1 MSLTNLVSWSTSS
14 SARNARTVGLA
25 VIALTTTLVACV
37 VEDSPPRRLANDPTP
52 ATPVNGSN
60 GSGTPAG
67 SGSASGTTPTD
78 PSTVTPSPILALI
91 DTNQVMNA
99 DPGQGV
105 GVFTEYSA
113 GGKWHVWWTCD
124 TAKSQQQCDVVLSAT
139 AASGTITN
147 LDASAIDNGS
157 AVLSNPS
164 RIDATTTTT
173 TQVHGMTFTT
183 NPGAVLTLEATVG
196 GLREGPGANHSFFF
210 FVQDGKINGGY
221 TGRLSNPLQLQGN
234 TP

>member
-1 MSLTNLVSWSTSS
+1 MFLTKQASS
-14 SARNARTVGLA
+14 SAFSSAWHTRTIGLA
-25 VIALTTTLVACV
+25 AIALATSLVACV
-37 VEDSPPRRLANDPTP
+37 IEDSAPRRLANDPTP
-52 ATPVNGSN
+52 ATP
-60 GSGTPAG
+60 GTAAPVG
-67 SGSASGTTPTD
+67 SGSVGGTTPTD
-78 PSTVTPSPILALI
+78 PSSVSPSPMLVVV
-91 DTNQVMNA
+91 DTDQVMNA

-105 GVFTEYSA
+105 GVFTEYFG

-139 AASGTITN
+139 AASGTISN
-147 LDASAIDNGS
+147 LDSSALDNGS

-173 TQVHGMTFTT
+173 TQVHGINFTT

-196 GLREGPGANHSFFF
+196 GLREGPGPNRSFFF
-210 FVQDGKINGGY
+210 FVQDGKINGGFNGPL
-221 TGRLSNPLQLQGN
+221 TNPLQFQGK

>member
-1 MSLTNLVSWSTSS
+1 MFSTKLATSS
-14 SARNARTVGLA
+14 VFSSAWHTRTIGLA
-25 VIALTTTLVACV
+25 AIALTTTLVACV
-37 VEDSPPRRLANDPTP
+37 IEDSPPRRLASDPTP
-52 ATPVNGSN
+52 ASPGTATPV
-60 GSGTPAG
+60 G
-67 SGSASGTTPTD
+67 SGSVGGTTPTD
-78 PSTVTPSPILALI
+78 PSSVSPSPMLVVV
-91 DTNQVMNA
+91 DTDQVMNA

-105 GVFTEYSA
+105 GVFTEYFG

-139 AASGTITN
+139 AASGTIAN
-147 LDASAIDNGS
+147 LDSTALDNGS

-173 TQVHGMTFTT
+173 TQVHGITFTT

-196 GLREGPGANHSFFF
+196 GLREGPGPNRSFFF
-210 FVQDGKINGGY
+210 FVQDGKINGGFA
-221 TGRLSNPLQLQGN
+221 GRLTNPLQLQGK